1 MTVYLHQLGISRYTM
16 SAAPL
21 VIIGVHA
28 CINTV
33 DKTLTVLAHTYTSVS
48 MQTGRALLQAQSI
61 ELDPP

>member
-1 MTVYLHQLGISRYTM
+1 M

-48 MQTGRALLQAQSI
+48 MQTGGALLQARSI